1 MPFTATT
8 LGSFT
13 TDIAVA
19 MRDPNY
25 VYWQK
30 PEIHATVN
38 ECLLYWGA
46 LTTYFQERGTFP
58 TVANQAFY
66 DLSVEFP
73 ALRSRAYTMGN
84 ICTEMQYHLMEPP
97 NGTGGLDMTDQFS
110 IDQFTSA
117 IQRNRNEF
125 TLDSS
130 VPLAFVTSVPALNP
144 SGRVSLDESVS
155 RVMRASWKVA
165 QSGIYYTL
173 FRDDAW
179 GATAYKPTW
188 NLNPGTPNKYSM
200 AETPEIQLQLI
211 PPASAPGELN
221 LICTQTIEM
230 PVDDT
235 TPLLLPD
242 EYVQAV
248 KWGAMY
254 DLLNTDQPGYDAM
267 RAKYC
272 LERYNQ
278 IVDTAIT
285 ERCIIDAYV
294 NNVPVTL
301 GTLWELDTGKAFWQ
315 NQIGTPQRISAAFD
329 VLSMWKVPNGVYSI
343 SADLVRSAPTVSA
356 DGDPIQVQS
365 DVLPYLFD
373 YCRHALSF
381 KLGGQEFISTMPL
394 YDNFMKGATQA
405 NKMLEQRAR
414 YLTALFDVP
423 GRQSDM
429 VPAA

>member
-1 MPFTATT
+1 
-8 LGSFT
+8 
-13 TDIAVA
+13 
-19 MRDPNY
+19 MRDPNH
-25 VYWQK
+25 VYWSAD
-30 PEIHATVN
+30 EIHRTIN
-38 ECLLYWGA
+38 ESLLYWGA
-46 LTTYFQERGTFP
+46 LTTYFQERATFP

-73 ALRSRAYTMGN
+73 IQRARTFTMGQ

-110 IDQFTSA
+110 IDQFTSS

-125 TLDSS
+125 TIDSR
-130 VPLAFVTSVPALNP
+130 VPLAFVTSIPALNP
-144 SGRVSLDESVS
+144 SGRVALDETVS
-155 RVMRASWKVA
+155 LVMRASWKVA

-179 GATAYKPTW
+179 GATSYKPLW
-188 NLNPGTPNKYSM
+188 NLTPGTPNKYSM
-200 AETPEIQLQLI
+200 AETPPIQLQLI
-211 PPASAPGELN
+211 PPASAPGQLD
-221 LICTQTIEM
+221 LICTQTIDM

-278 IVDTAIT
+278 IVDTAVSQ
-285 ERCIIDAYV
+285 RSIIDAYV
-294 NNVPVTL
+294 NNVPVSL

-315 NQIGTPQRISAAFD
+315 NQSGTPQRISTAFD

-343 SADLVRSAPTVSA
+343 SADLVRTAPLPVV
-356 DGDPIQVQS
+356 DGDPIQVGP
-365 DVLPYLFD
+365 DDLPYLFD

-381 KLGGQEFISTMPL
+381 KLGGSEFVSTMPL

-414 YLTALFDVP
+414 YMTALFDTASK
-423 GRQSDM
+423 QSSM